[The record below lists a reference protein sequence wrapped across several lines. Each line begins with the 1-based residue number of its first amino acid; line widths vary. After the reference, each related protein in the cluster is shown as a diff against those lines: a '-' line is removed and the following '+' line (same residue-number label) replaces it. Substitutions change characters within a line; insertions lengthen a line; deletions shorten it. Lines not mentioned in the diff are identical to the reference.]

1 MLKKIFTSACALF
14 TAMVTCYSLIILLIY
29 SADPESSMALSALRI
44 FLFFPFALTISAA
57 NRIFDLPKMDS
68 WLKTVLHFIS
78 CMLGSYLFLIL
89 PLGSDM
95 SPNVMLV
102 GMFLFP
108 PFGVI
113 LGPFFGAVL
122 GELSRDKNDVDRALK
137 SGLGSFLAFIVGTG
151 LKLLVGIWMFWVVIS
166 TCYTPLKDWILS
178 IF

>member
-68 WLKTVLHFIS
+68 WLKTALHFIS

-95 SPNVMLV
+95 SPTVMLV
-102 GMFLFP
+102 GMFLFL
-108 PFGVI
+108 VI
-113 LGPFFGAVL
+113 YAAVFADIAL
-122 GELSRDKNDVDRALK
+122 TRAK
-137 SGLGSFLAFIVGTG
+137 TA
-151 LKLLVGIWMFWVVIS
+151 KEENAKKD
-166 TCYTPLKDWILS
+166 YTPIYRKS
-178 IF
+178 IDKK

>member
-1 MLKKIFTSACALF
+1 MLKKIFTSACTLF

-44 FLFFPFALTISAA
+44 FLFFPFALTVSAA

-95 SPNVMLV
+95 SPTVMLV
-102 GMFLFP
+102 GMFLFL
-108 PFGVI
+108 VI
-113 LGPFFGAVL
+113 YAAVFAAIVL
-122 GELSRDKNDVDRALK
+122 TRAK
-137 SGLGSFLAFIVGTG
+137 TA
-151 LKLLVGIWMFWVVIS
+151 KEENAKKD
-166 TCYTPLKDWILS
+166 YTPVYRKS
-178 IF
+178 IDKK

>member
-57 NRIFDLPKMDS
+57 NRIFDIPKMDS

-78 CMLGSYLFLIL
+78 CMLASYLCLIL

-95 SPNVMLV
+95 SPPVMLV
-102 GMFLFP
+102 GMFIFL
-108 PFGVI
+108 VI
-113 LGPFFGAVL
+113 YAVVFAVIAL
-122 GELSRDKNDVDRALK
+122 TRAK
-137 SGLGSFLAFIVGTG
+137 AA
-151 LKLLVGIWMFWVVIS
+151 KEENAKKE
-166 TCYTPLKDWILS
+166 YTPVYRKS
-178 IF
+178 IDKK